1 MEYRDMAYTQL
12 MTRWSKTCIQY
23 IHTLESANRGEENC
37 VATYRESFSLLA
49 VALAYNVSRT
59 GLYFFSKGMRLSLW
73 LSVRRPF
80 SGEKGSI
87 SMQIAIGTSHP
98 SSLCVCAVLRI

>member
-1 MEYRDMAYTQL
+1 M
-12 MTRWSKTCIQY
+12 
-23 IHTLESANRGEENC
+23 HTVHTFESANRGEEKC
-37 VATYRESFSLLA
+37 QSYRDSFSLLV
-49 VALAYNVSRT
+49 VALAYNLSRT

-87 SMQIAIGTSHP
+87 SM
-98 SSLCVCAVLRI
+98 